1 MFVAVSDMLAFQSH
15 EVLTFMLIMYS
26 SGRRQSED
34 SCETDLGLLGTVANS
49 DIATSCSVILY
60 IDKCFAPHVYV
71 DHTVLKRGYS
81 NQLGHRTLNKACT
94 KDLHW

>member
-26 SGRRQSED
+26 SYIRQSEE
-34 SCETDLGLLGTVANS
+34 SRETDLGLLGTVANG

-71 DHTVLKRGYS
+71 DHTVLNRSYS
-81 NQLGHRTLNKACT
+81 NQLWHRTLNKPCT
-94 KDLHW
+94 EDLHW